1 MIRGFDVLHNFI
13 SPVTGRILATENY
26 VLVGNTLGIA
36 VPAPDLIDL
45 RLDLINLRGD
55 FDIASSASYIIGVPN
70 AKLPNA
76 QVLNSLP
83 DGFIF
88 NTAGVVST
96 SIIIP
101 IESLPDLAEN
111 NIWIGDAT
119 NRPTPALTIAIE
131 NLPALTENNIWIGD
145 ATNRPTPALTIAIE
159 NLPAL
164 TEDNI
169 WVGDATNRPVESS
182 NFVKGPAVPSLSD
195 TVALWDGITGRLLKN
210 SGFSIAELEALAE
223 EAAAAAEEATAA
235 AAEAS
240 AAAVEATGAAGEAS
254 LSAIAAAASAA
265 VALFGGGKGRRGDTG
280 RTGSTGASGAI
291 GDTGLIGAAGAS
303 GKTTTVIDSNIN
315 ITGGRIQNLAPSPS
329 ADFDAV
335 SAKWVWDL
343 LNDNIEIKWE

>member
-26 VLVGNTLGIA
+26 VLVGNTSGIA

-83 DGFIF
+83 NGFIF
-88 NTAGVVST
+88 NTVGVVST
-96 SIIIP
+96 FIIIP

-111 NIWIGDAT
+111 NIWIGDAM
-119 NRPTPALTIAIE
+119 NRPTPTSTIAIG
-131 NLPALTENNIWIGD
+131 NLPDLAENNIWLGDAMNRPTPTSTIAIGNLPELTENNIWVG
-145 ATNRPTPALTIAIE
+145 NAI
-159 NLPAL
+159 
-164 TEDNI
+164 
-169 WVGDATNRPVESS
+169 NRPVESS
-182 NFVKGPAVPSLSD
+182 NFVKGPIVSLAD

-210 SGFSIAELEALAE
+210 SGFSIAQLEAL
-223 EAAAAAEEATAA
+223 

-240 AAAVEATGAAGEAS
+240 AAAANASGSAAAAAAS
-254 LSAIAAAASAA
+254 AAAAALSAIAAAISA
-265 VALFGGGKGRRGDTG
+265 LGGGKGEKGDAGDAG
-280 RTGSTGASGAI
+280 RTGSTGAPGAI
-291 GDTGLIGAAGAS
+291 GDNGLTGAAGAAGAS
-303 GKTTTVIDSNIN
+303 GKTTTVINSNLN

-343 LNDNIEIKWE
+343 LNDNVEIKWE